1 MRKCVRAGE
10 KSAPEEK
17 EQAGERREETK
28 DGTASGRRVSCGT
41 SISRLPAFRSKSQET
56 SWTEENGS

>member
-28 DGTASGRRVSCGT
+28 DGTASALLSP
-41 SISRLPAFRSKSQET
+41 LFL
-56 SWTEENGS
+56 WTG